1 MGNNLVIPGGARTV
15 DARGKYVIPGG
26 IDTNTHLQQPV
37 NGTPAVDDFY
47 SGTKAALAGG
57 TTMISEFLLV
67 VGVCWFFGDLN
78 FCCKIWNIH
87 RHLFFDRFPNY
98 TDSTNH

>member
-1 MGNNLVIPGGARTV
+1 MIPGGARTI

-26 IDTNTHLQQPV
+26 IDTNTHLQQPI

-57 TTMISEFLLV
+57 TTMISESFVSEIFESLSLLETSFSPISLDV
-67 VGVCWFFGDLN
+67 LIYKMIAKLIC
-78 FCCKIWNIH
+78 
-87 RHLFFDRFPNY
+87 
-98 TDSTNH
+98 